1 VADAPADVRA
11 ATDELIAY
19 HAKVSGEMTAAR
31 TNLESALIPV
41 TSYIVIAA
49 VECFHRHADMVRAID
64 AAMPAERIGA
74 AGRRPGSRVNAVHL
88 WSQANIYLTGRK
100 VLLGLRDAG
109 ALPDLVDDP
118 DDTWAVLDF
127 WRRAASSYRGNDGT
141 LQAWDAGGRNTPYGD
156 DVVRTLVDAAAP
168 VTTEEQ
174 RTRITRALATL
185 YAYLFLLYFD
195 TRVGTADTGPYP
207 LPGGRTLLVRD
218 FYRLSESEF
227 PWSHVA
233 REVPFSHLTAGIVLG
248 PGVDVRCDDWGT
260 TTTAPADWAP
270 FLEAFSLFETDERDG
285 SLSPLDP
292 LVLDDLVAVVRRAQ
306 ADHYRNVAGMTHTE
320 KIDAGAFVYF
330 TFLKPFAEVAGVADD
345 LDWSVPVASAGPLY
359 DFVSTVDWST
369 MPAPDPTAPYYPP
382 LQPCGA

>member
-1 VADAPADVRA
+1 VREE
-11 ATDELIAY
+11 TNELVAY

-41 TSYIVIAA
+41 TSYIVISA
-49 VECFHRHADMVRAID
+49 VECFHRHPAMVRAID

-100 VLLGLRDAG
+100 FLVGLRDAG

-118 DDTWAVLDF
+118 DDTWTVLDF
-127 WRRAASSYRGNDGT
+127 WRRAAEAYRGDDGT
-141 LQAWDAGGRNTPYGD
+141 RQAWDAGGRNTPYGD
-156 DVVRTLVDAAAP
+156 DVVRALVDGANAVA
-168 VTTEEQ
+168 TEAE
-174 RTRITRALATL
+174 RTRVSRALATL

-207 LPGGRTLLVRD
+207 LDGGRTLLVRD
-218 FYRLSESEF
+218 FYRLGESELA
-227 PWSHVA
+227 WSHVA
-233 REVPFSHLTAGIVLG
+233 RDITYDHLVAGIVLA

-260 TTTAPADWAP
+260 TTTTPSDWSP
-270 FLEAFSLFETDERDG
+270 YIEAFSLFTTDG
-285 SLSPLDP
+285 SRDAGRPTLTPLDTGGA
-292 LVLDDLVAVVRRAQ
+292 LDDLVRTVRAAQ
-306 ADHYRNVAGMTHTE
+306 ARHYRNVAAMSRTD
-320 KIDAGAFVYF
+320 KIDAGAYVYF

-369 MPAPDPTAPYYPP
+369 MPAPDPSAPYYPP
-382 LQPCGA
+382 L